1 MGEKLDAHRK
11 ARQAE
16 HPDLTLT
23 GMDNVLEKLRKD
35 EAPAP
40 VVAEKLPW
48 PKSTVERV
56 ATLKQLLQTLPPDPV
71 VLSPALKGSN
81 TQRRRDEIQD
91 LLDTLASLGQ
101 LA

>member
-1 MGEKLDAHRK
+1 
-11 ARQAE
+11 
-16 HPDLTLT
+16 
-23 GMDNVLEKLRKD
+23 MDNVLEKLRKD